1 MCGCQA
7 NYDDGIDGFEDGYIA
22 GFVDA
27 MYDNDEDDDLPAI
40 LESRGYRLLERPRV
54 GALNLGGYTIDD
66 AVIMLVSAKL
76 AETFVTDELL
86 NAQFQKIEF
95 FHKKDAAGA
104 VEKDAA
110 GVAKPNLIYR
120 GGAKILASI
129 VGVAMTDNPII
140 EGVALAIG
148 ASGAKD
154 LYEHAKNEKWITIN
168 GIGNVGREVPPMVQA
183 GYPPTY
189 DDFGMGAYATSE
201 ELAKGQEAADRSISA
216 LAV

>member
-7 NYDDGIDGFEDGYIA
+7 NDYDGIDGFEDGYIA

-27 MYDNDEDDDLPAI
+27 MYDNDEDDDYDDRP
-40 LESRGYRLLERPRV
+40 RMMMMQPRV
-54 GALNLGGYTIDD
+54 GVLNLGGYTIDD

-168 GIGNVGREVPPMVQA
+168 GIGDAGQGPQMVQA
-183 GYPPTY
+183 GYAPTY